1 MIICIKSCLLDP
13 IFQHIFQHWDRYLPP
28 MLVYHI
34 EMYPTISV
42 KLLQPDDDAPKKTFS
57 GIAKASKVAAKLS
70 TKGRIPK
77 SCRATTMDLAKALGI
92 LGFNSTR
99 WLDMSS
105 GLSPKQELDKAHF
118 EKMMNI
124 MKKKKI
130 VIMLHGRNGRREF
143 NFILTFL
150 GRR

>member
-1 MIICIKSCLLDP
+1 M
-13 IFQHIFQHWDRYLPP
+13 
-28 MLVYHI
+28 
-34 EMYPTISV
+34 
-42 KLLQPDDDAPKKTFS
+42 QPENEAPKKTFS
-57 GIAKASKVAAKLS
+57 GIAKASKVAQKLT

-130 VIMLHGRNGRREF
+130 VIIINGHNEQF
-143 NFILTFL
+143 DLNFILYF
-150 GRR
+150 